1 MAQKIPSSEAKWH
14 EQAEALRCQA
24 NKLPHGKE
32 RDELLRKARQL
43 DTASRISEWVTSP
56 GLQPPS

>member
-14 EQAEALRCQA
+14 EQAGALRCQA
-24 NKLPHGKE
+24 KKLPHGKE

>member
-1 MAQKIPSSEAKWH
+1 MAQ
-14 EQAEALRCQA
+14 QAEALRCQA